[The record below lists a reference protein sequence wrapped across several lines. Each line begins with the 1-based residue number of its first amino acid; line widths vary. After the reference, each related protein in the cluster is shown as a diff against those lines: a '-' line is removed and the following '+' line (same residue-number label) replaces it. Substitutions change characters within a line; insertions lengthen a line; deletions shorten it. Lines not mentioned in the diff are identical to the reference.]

1 MFSGMTRAIQVR
13 VNLAGHDLNGR
24 SPPFSIKTQ
33 TSQKAIDHL
42 IGDLKAP
49 SKHDPPLPCVGVSV
63 LLAWRRGTNSHDFEA
78 QPGQVVKE
86 SGPTKAEEV
95 EHCQIAE
102 FHSRQQRYQPDMKWP
117 IRDADIE
124 QATWLEYPPRFLKSP
139 ERVSQMVQHI
149 DEGHHIGRLICK
161 GARGP

>member
-1 MFSGMTRAIQVR
+1 M
-13 VNLAGHDLNGR
+13 NLAGHDLNGR
-24 SPPFSIKTQ
+24 SPCFSIKTQ
-33 TSQKAIDHL
+33 TSQKSIDQL
-42 IGDLKAP
+42 VGNLETP
-49 SKHDPPLPCVGVSV
+49 SKHGPPPHCMAVSA
-63 LLAWRRGTNSHDFEA
+63 LLAWRRGTNFHHFEA

-102 FHSRQQRYQPDMKWP
+102 FHSRQQRHQPDMKWP

-124 QATWLEYPPRFLKSP
+124 QATWPEYPPRFLKSP

-149 DEGHHIGRLICK
+149 DEGNHIGRRIRK